1 MEKIYSLQYLEG
13 KTNLYLGSIPVI
25 QYIKNMNF
33 YKHSQSGNPGF
44 ISLSIKANSRQKYLR
59 VFNNYENKRFD
70 IDKSF

>member
-1 MEKIYSLQYLEG
+1 
-13 KTNLYLGSIPVI
+13 
-25 QYIKNMNF
+25 MNF

-44 ISLSIKANSRQKYLR
+44 ISLSIKGNSRQKYLR